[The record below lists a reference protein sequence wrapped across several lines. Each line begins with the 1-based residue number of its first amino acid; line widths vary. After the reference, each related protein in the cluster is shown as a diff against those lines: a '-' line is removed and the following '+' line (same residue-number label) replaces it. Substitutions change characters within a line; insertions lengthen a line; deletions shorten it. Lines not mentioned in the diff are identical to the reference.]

1 MGVGCG
7 GFLFFVKCGLFFFGY
22 DVAGSRGTVEFAGF

>member
-7 GFLFFVKCGLFFFGY
+7 GFFIFCEVRAFFFGY
-22 DVAGSRGTVEFAGF
+22 DVAGSRRTVEFAGF